1 MCDLVRNF
9 VALLVG
15 LVLALGVG
23 HLPEDGLALVAGHG
37 HAHRHLRVPG
47 SLDGDLVTH
56 LRPGSRRHLAECHR
70 AQRRPLLWPAI
81 VTCLVST
88 SQTGSGRCTADTAE

>member
-9 VALLVG
+9 VALLIS

-47 SLDGDLVTH
+47 SLDGHLVTH
-56 LRPGSRRHLAECHR
+56 LRRNTGQCPG
-70 AQRRPLLWPAI
+70 PYY
-81 VTCLVST
+81 
-88 SQTGSGRCTADTAE
+88 

>member
-1 MCDLVRNF
+1 MYYRYFTIYYRYFPRLIFSSPVCDLVRNF

-56 LRPGSRRHLAECHR
+56 LRPGSRRHRAECHR
-70 AQRRPLLWPAI
+70 AR
-81 VTCLVST
+81 
-88 SQTGSGRCTADTAE
+88 